1 MRPIRGTPLRAGERA
16 GRVPGGGARPVRAA
30 LLGVALLAAACAG
43 DHAPHEPPPPR
54 SFSVP
59 TAVVAAQRLPLLHT
73 GTGSVVSDQR
83 VDIGSRVAA
92 YIRSIEV
99 REGQRVTEGQVLA
112 TLDARVIEAA
122 IRTAGAALEQARA
135 AKNDAQR
142 DFDDAKTLHERG
154 AVPGA
159 FLRKAR
165 LQLQMASEA
174 LVAAEAELAR
184 AQSERQ
190 YVRILS
196 PIDGLVIARHRRAG
210 DLAAP
215 GVPLLTVES
224 DSILL
229 FETQVAEQ
237 SIGAIRLGD
246 PVQVS
251 IDALGKS
258 FEGEVQRRVASGDPV
273 TRRFEVKVRLPGGE
287 GLLPGMFGR
296 ARFTVG
302 TREAV
307 VVPAPAVVERGGL
320 RGVYVVGEDARVRFR
335 WLRTEGESGQGL
347 VVSAGLDPGER
358 IVLAPPQQMREGD
371 LVTAVAEAA

>member
-1 MRPIRGTPLRAGERA
+1 M
-16 GRVPGGGARPVRAA
+16 
-30 LLGVALLAAACAG
+30 
-43 DHAPHEPPPPR
+43 
-54 SFSVP
+54 P